1 VTAPAATSRS
11 RRIPEPFLAA
21 VKDKARI
28 IDIVADYVEL
38 RPAGAGQVKG
48 LCPFHSE
55 KTASFN
61 VRPDVNRYHCFG
73 CGVGGDSIAFL
84 MEIERLTFHEAVLE
98 LAARCG
104 LQLPDA
110 ESDDETAENER
121 AAQLSKALG
130 AASTPLQRWLQTPGA
145 HDAVTF
151 LQERGFTTTHAQHW
165 GLGYNPNDGRALS
178 DALLSAG
185 ISVDEQIAAGLAGR
199 SKSGRL
205 YDTYRGRL
213 IWPLHDPRGKL
224 VGYAGRD
231 LVGDSQSK
239 YINTKSTDLYH
250 KGSTLFGFTQA
261 RAAIMRTRQVYI
273 VEGYTDVM
281 AMVAASFV
289 NTVATS
295 GTTFTAEQAA
305 LLLARLG
312 DGGEVVTAFDNDAAG
327 RGAAWKVFNE
337 CQHFTSN
344 ITAVDFSSYGGKADP
359 CDVRANSGDEAL
371 QHLVSA
377 KRPVLEML
385 LRADVNTCDLGT
397 PEGKVAA
404 AEAVSARISQ
414 VKSDILRRE
423 YRRITA
429 EWIGVADADIKVAHS
444 PTRAESCGGPE
455 RSAPPTAH
463 PTVGAGDADLQLA
476 ALLIVDPRYIQSAV
490 DYADCDLADLLGRSV
505 AEIVELSTGAFPGGR
520 PTADPD
526 ATLWIDFMHDVVAA
540 EDQELLWR
548 LVFTPAAQEEDA
560 EELVTRVCTRRLR
573 SLRAELNSRLP
584 SADAA
589 EQVPLLTEIAQ
600 LNRRLRHLR

>member
-1 VTAPAATSRS
+1 MTAPAATSRS
-11 RRIPEPFLAA
+11 RRIPDPFLAA
-21 VKDKARI
+21 VKDKVRI
-28 IDIVADYVEL
+28 VDVVADYVEL
-38 RPAGAGQVKG
+38 KPAGAGQVKG

-84 MEIERLTFHEAVLE
+84 MEIERLTFHEAILE

-110 ESDDETAENER
+110 ESEDDTAENER

-130 AASTPLQRWLQTPGA
+130 AASTPLQRWLQTSQA

-151 LQERGFTTTHAQHW
+151 LQARGFTPTHAQHW

-178 DALLSAG
+178 DTLVSAG
-185 ISVDEQIAAGLAGR
+185 ISVDAQIAAGLTGK

-213 IWPLHDPRGKL
+213 IWPLHDPRGRL

-231 LVGDSQSK
+231 LVGDSSSK
-239 YINTKSTDLYH
+239 YINTKSTELYH

-261 RAAIMRTRQVYI
+261 RAAIMRTKQVHI

-327 RGAAWKVFNE
+327 RGAAWKVFTE

-359 CDVRANSGDEAL
+359 CEVRANSGDDAL
-371 QHLVSA
+371 RDLVSA
-377 KRPVLEML
+377 KRPILEML
-385 LRADVNTCDLGT
+385 LRADIDTCGLGT

-404 AEAVSARISQ
+404 AEAVSARLMQ
-414 VKSDILRRE
+414 VKSEILRRE
-423 YRRITA
+423 YRLITA
-429 EWIGVADADIKVAHS
+429 RWIGVEDSDINVPHS
-444 PTRAESCGGPE
+444 PTGATSTTASPTP
-455 RSAPPTAH
+455 APAAAAPAA
-463 PTVGAGDADLQLA
+463 GAGDADLQLA
-476 ALLIVDPRYIQSAV
+476 ALLISDPRYLKSVV
-490 DYADCDLADLLGRSV
+490 DYADCDLADLLSRSV
-505 AEIVELSTGAFPGGR
+505 SEIVELSTGAFPDGR
-520 PTADPD
+520 PIAEPD
-526 ATLWIDFMHDVVAA
+526 ATLWSDFMNDVVAV
-540 EDQELLWR
+540 EDRELLWR
-548 LVFTPAAQEEDA
+548 LVFTTAAEKDDA
-560 EELVTRVCTRRLR
+560 EELVTRVYTRRLR
-573 SLRAELNSRLP
+573 SRRAELNSRLH
-584 SADAA
+584 SVDAC
-589 EQVPLLTEIAQ
+589 EQVPLLTEIAE
-600 LNRRLRHLR
+600 LNRRLRQLR